1 MDYTPNKIVLSERVA
16 CALLSA
22 FLIVYGGYGLYKND
36 LYIPARRGGVHFS
49 NEPAWLMYG
58 AFVCGCIVMIS
69 VIVDH
74 YDERNNERGYRIF
87 RNVFKYI
94 GFGLSC
100 FVELGKSNRVM
111 HITSNLRGIHN
122 ARHFC
127 FYFKCSVFGAVC

>member
-1 MDYTPNKIVLSERVA
+1 AGGENGYSPNKIALSERLA
-16 CALLSA
+16 CALLSV
-22 FLIVYGGYGLYKND
+22 FLIAYGGYGIYKND

-87 RNVFKYI
+87 RNVFKYL
-94 GFGLSC
+94 GFGLFC
-100 FVELGKSNRVM
+100 IAALW
-111 HITSNLRGIHN
+111 NLENLI
-122 ARHFC
+122 
-127 FYFKCSVFGAVC
+127 K

>member
-1 MDYTPNKIVLSERVA
+1 MQEASMDYIPNKIALSERVA
-16 CALLSA
+16 CALLSM
-22 FLIVYGGYGLYKND
+22 FLIAYGGYGIYKND

-69 VIVDH
+69 VIIDH

-94 GFGLSC
+94 GFGLGC
-100 FVELGKSNRVM
+100 FAALW
-111 HITSNLRGIHN
+111 NLENLI
-122 ARHFC
+122 
-127 FYFKCSVFGAVC
+127 K

>member
-1 MDYTPNKIVLSERVA
+1 MARFRGGVAHYLTRRYMQEANMDYTPNKIALSERVA
-16 CALLSA
+16 CALLSV
-22 FLIVYGGYGLYKND
+22 FLTVYGGYGLYKND
-36 LYIPARRGGVHFS
+36 LYISARRGGVHFS

-100 FVELGKSNRVM
+100 FAALW
-111 HITSNLRGIHN
+111 NLENLI
-122 ARHFC
+122 
-127 FYFKCSVFGAVC
+127 